1 MDAAGSSL
9 HWASATESAARV
21 AAGELSPVE
30 LLDAVLDRLDRTEPV
45 LNAFVTVCAER
56 ARSEAAAAADAV
68 ARRDELG
75 PLHGVPFSVKDL
87 VNTAGVRTT
96 FGSLAFE
103 HNVPEADAVAVA
115 RLRAAG
121 AIIVGKT
128 TTPEFGHKPLTEAP
142 LFGRTANPWDPA
154 RTSGGSSGGS
164 AAAVAAGVGPVSV
177 GTDGGGSTRVP
188 AAACGVVGVKQTL
201 GVVPHDQTP
210 DAFGLLA
217 YVGPIARTVADAA
230 LVLELMS
237 GPHRSD
243 PHSLGRHVGG
253 LAAAGRFDGDLAG
266 VRVGWRARFG
276 NDRVDPETELLC
288 AEAAT
293 ALSEAGAEVVEHTE
307 PVEATY
313 PAWGP
318 LTFSIWSHRFARHE
332 AALGDRMSAS
342 LRKWMAEGAAVTGGE
357 VQAAMEVRTRLFRQV
372 ESWFEHVDL
381 LAMPTLTRPAVP
393 LDSDPEGPVVVD
405 GVASGGYRE
414 GWYPYTHPFNLT
426 GHPAVTCPAGWT
438 AEGLPVG
445 LQLVGPWLADAAV
458 LRAAAVLERL
468 RPWRDRYLGLEPLG
482 GATGAATEGTR

>member
-1 MDAAGSSL
+1 MSDGL
-9 HWASATESAARV
+9 HWSSATEAAGRI

-30 LLDAVLDRLDRTEPV
+30 LVDAVLDRLDRTEPV

-56 ARSEAAAAADAV
+56 ARAEAHAAADAV
-68 ARRDELG
+68 AHGEALG

-103 HNVPEADAVAVA
+103 RNVPTVDAVAVA

-121 AIIVGKT
+121 AVLVGKT

-154 RTSGGSSGGS
+154 LTSGGSSGGS
-164 AAAVAAGVGPVSV
+164 AAAVAAGVGPISV

-188 AAACGVVGVKQTL
+188 AAACGVVGMKQTL

-210 DAFGLLA
+210 DVFGLLA

-230 LVLELMS
+230 LMLDVMS
-237 GPHRSD
+237 GPDHSD
-243 PHSLGRHVGG
+243 PHSLGRDVTG
-253 LAAAGRFDGDLAG
+253 LAAAGRDGGDLAG

-276 NDRVDPETELLC
+276 NDRIDPETERICLS
-288 AEAAT
+288 AAM
-293 ALSEAGAEVVEHTE
+293 ALADAGAVVVEHTE
-307 PVEATY
+307 PVEAAY
-313 PAWGP
+313 PTWGP

-357 VQAAMEVRTRLFRQV
+357 VQAAMEVRTRLYRQV
-372 ESWFEHVDL
+372 ESWFRTIDL
-381 LAMPTLTRPAVP
+381 LVTPTLARPAVP
-393 LDSDPEGPVVVD
+393 VDSDPDGPVLVD
-405 GVASGGYRE
+405 GVAAGGYRE

-426 GHPAVTCPAGWT
+426 GHPAITVPAGWT
-438 AEGLPVG
+438 EGGLPVG
-445 LQLVGPWLADAAV
+445 LQIVGAWFEDAAV
-458 LRAAAVLERL
+458 LRAAAVHERL
-468 RPWRDRYLGLEPLG
+468 TPWRDRYLRLDLLG
-482 GATGAATEGTR
+482 GSVG